1 MNLNDILAP
10 IVKFLQWTFEGLV
23 FLGNLPNKLF
33 IMVGFIALGS
43 WLFMQYRYNQQKDRD
58 SKFL

>member
-10 IVKFLQWTFEGLV
+10 IVKFLQWTFDGLV
-23 FLGNLPNKLF
+23 VLGNLPNKIF
-33 IMVGFIALGS
+33 IGIGFIALGS
-43 WLFMQYRYNQQKDRD
+43 WLVMQYRYNQQKDKD